1 MSKDQIYLAE
11 AVFRVIKERRKIV
24 LDVLQHNSV
33 KSMEHYKQMMGEMEA
48 LEYVENEMKDLLNR
62 QEVADD

>member
-1 MSKDQIYLAE
+1 MSKNQIYLAE

-48 LEYVENEMKDLLNR
+48 LEYVENEIKDLLNR

>member
-1 MSKDQIYLAE
+1 MAKSEIYLAE
-11 AVFRVIKERRKIV
+11 AVFRVINERRNIV
-24 LDVLQHNSV
+24 ENVLRHNSI

-62 QEVADD
+62 HEVADD

>member
-48 LEYVENEMKDLLNR
+48 LEYVENEIKDLLNR

>member
-48 LEYVENEMKDLLNR
+48 LEYVENEIKDLLNR
-62 QEVADD
+62 HEVADD

>member
-24 LDVLQHNSV
+24 LNVLQHNSI

-62 QEVADD
+62 HEVADD